1 MTLFMKKLWNDDRRR
16 DEKKKKPWRRYTQK
30 EMMIDLEI
38 KKNLGEDMPKTISVS
53 VKKVE
58 KD

>member
-1 MTLFMKKLWNDDRRR
+1 MMIDL
-16 DEKKKKPWRRYTQK
+16 EIKKKPWRRYTQK
-30 EMMIDLEI
+30 EMMIDQEI